1 MITPITAPITPMPP
15 LIAGGSASAKPSEGF
30 GQQLGKLLEDAHAQQ
45 LKADEAVKGFL
56 TGDGQDIHQV
66 MFAMEQARFSLMAVM
81 EVRNKLVEAYQEV
94 SRMPI

>member
-1 MITPITAPITPMPP
+1 MITPITSPIIPLPP
-15 LIAGGSASAKPSEGF
+15 LTGGAASAQPSEGF
-30 GQQLGKLLEDAHAQQ
+30 GQQLGKLLGDAHTQQ
-45 LKADEAVKGFL
+45 LKADDAVKGFL